1 MHSAELINPDS
12 CSKSDKFV
20 VLERQLQML
29 LSSQKLNA
37 MRLLR
42 KMKVL
47 LTVNSDFINFVTAV
61 IIFAVAAPALP
72 LSQTIRCLGV
82 HYMQR
87 LR

>member
-29 LSSQKLNA
+29 QLSSQKLNA

-61 IIFAVAAPALP
+61 IILAVAAPAPP
-72 LSQTIRCLGV
+72 LSQTSR
-82 HYMQR
+82 
-87 LR
+87 